1 MVKLKINRYLTFW
14 ITETEDIKAS
24 KIAVIVNYS
33 KTCMFLVCFSIF
45 AEDFPAKGL
54 NIAPLEK
61 PIDSPSANTISAV
74 ALGIFCTT
82 SRCPCKMAGN
92 HQ

>member
-1 MVKLKINRYLTFW
+1 MVKLKINRSLTFW

-45 AEDFPAKGL
+45 AENFPAKGL
-54 NIAPLEK
+54 NIA
-61 PIDSPSANTISAV
+61 PSANTISAV

-82 SRCPCKMAGN
+82 SKCTCKMAGN